1 MSERLI
7 PDGRPNVALQE
18 ALPKVTLS
26 ELMAMSPAKID
37 LDAKARPEW
46 ILGKIFREDDA
57 VRFVSCGDKG
67 VIARVSDIYRDATK
81 YPFVCCNPYEDKH
94 GGEIAYR
101 RFQIT
106 QFDSRG
112 LDRQATRIAGLMNR
126 GFQLCLVCFDAVKK
140 LSAWWYCA
148 DKSRDEQ
155 VDFFSQAME
164 LDADFGFWNK
174 KTLTRTPDA
183 RRMTQSN
190 VEARHALKNAG
201 LKKMVGL
208 DGVMPNWSRRQ
219 VVFYLDAPK
228 ATASSGNGDLPAVPE
243 KGRSV

>member
-1 MSERLI
+1 MSSLI

-18 ALPKVTLS
+18 ALLKVTVP
-26 ELMAMSPAKID
+26 ELMAMSPTKPD
-37 LDAKARPEW
+37 LDAKARSEW
-46 ILGKIFREDDA
+46 VLGKMFREDDA
-57 VRFVSCGDKG
+57 VRFVSYGDKG

-81 YPFVCCNPYEDKH
+81 FPLICCNPYKEKR
-94 GGEIAYR
+94 GSEIAYR
-101 RFQIT
+101 RFLIT

-148 DKSRDEQ
+148 DKSRNEQ
-155 VDFFSQAME
+155 VEFFSQAME

-174 KTLTRTPDA
+174 TMLTRTPDA
-183 RRMTQSN
+183 LLMTLSI
-190 VEARHALKNAG
+190 VEARHALKSAG
-201 LKKMVGL
+201 LTRMVGL
-208 DGVMPNWSRRQ
+208 EGVMPNWSRRQ
-219 VVFYLDAPK
+219 VVFYLDSPK
-228 ATASSGNGDLPAVPE
+228 ATSTSGNGILPDVPE

>member
-7 PDGRPNVALQE
+7 PDGRSNVAQQE
-18 ALPKVTLS
+18 ALPKVTVP
-26 ELMAMSPAKID
+26 ELMARSPINPD

-46 ILGKIFREDDA
+46 VLGKMFRDDDL

-67 VIARVSDIYRDATK
+67 VIARVADIYRDAIQL
-81 YPFVCCNPYEDKH
+81 PMLCSNPYKDKH
-94 GGEIAYR
+94 GSEIAYR
-101 RFQIT
+101 RFLIT

-126 GFQLCLVCFDAVKK
+126 GFQLCLVCFDAVKR

-155 VDFFSQAME
+155 MDFFSQAME

-174 KTLTRTPDA
+174 TMLTRTPDA

-190 VEARHALKNAG
+190 VEARHALKSAG
-201 LKKMVGL
+201 LTRMVGL
-208 DGVMPNWSRRQ
+208 EGVMPNWSRRQ

-228 ATASSGNGDLPAVPE
+228 ATSTSLPIVPE
-243 KGRSV
+243 KNRSV

>member
-18 ALPKVTLS
+18 ALPKVTVP
-26 ELMAMSPAKID
+26 ELVAMSPTKPD
-37 LDAKARPEW
+37 LEAKARTEW
-46 ILGKIFREDDA
+46 VLGKMFREDDA

-67 VIARVSDIYRDATK
+67 VIERVADIYRDASK
-81 YPFVCCNPYEDKH
+81 YPLICCNPYKDKR
-94 GGEIAYR
+94 GSEIAYR
-101 RFQIT
+101 RFLIT

-155 VDFFSQAME
+155 VEFFSKAME
-164 LDADFGFWNK
+164 LDADFGFWQ
-174 KTLTRTPDA
+174 KTALTRTPDA

-201 LKKMVGL
+201 LTKMVGS

-219 VVFYLDAPK
+219 VCFYLDAPK
-228 ATASSGNGDLPAVPE
+228 ATYSTLPTVPE
-243 KGRSV
+243 KNRSV